1 MIKKQS
7 LDFLKSI
14 QKNNNKEWFAE
25 HKPNYLEAHSN
36 AKSFLKGLEENL
48 NSTDSIEG
56 TKLFRIYKDV
66 RFSKD
71 KTPYKT
77 YFSGY
82 LKRAG
87 ADRRGSYYFSIEPG
101 NTIVGGGFYGPNKED
116 LLRIRKEFE
125 MDASEIEKIT
135 SDKTFKKYFG
145 ELQGDGVATAP
156 RGFDKEHPNIR
167 WIRKKQ
173 FYAFRKFTDKEVLDD
188 SFVVEVL
195 RTFAAIRLFFD
206 YMSEVLTTDLN
217 GESIL

>member
-7 LDFLKSI
+7 FDFLKAI

-25 HKPNYLEAHSN
+25 HKPTFVEAQSN
-36 AKSFLKGLEENL
+36 VKSFLKELEENL
-48 NSTDSIEG
+48 NSTDSIEEA
-56 TKLFRIYKDV
+56 KLFRIYKDV

-87 ADRRGSYYFSIEPG
+87 AHRRGSYYFSIEPG
-101 NTIVGGGFYGPNKED
+101 NTVVGGGFYGPNKED
-116 LLRIRKEFE
+116 LFRIRKEFE
-125 MDASEIEKIT
+125 MDVSELEKIT
-135 SDKTFKKYFG
+135 TDANFVKHFG
-145 ELQGDGVATAP
+145 ELQGSGVATAP
-156 RGFDKEHPNIR
+156 RGFDKEHANIQ

-188 SFVVEVL
+188 SFVVEAL
-195 RTFAAIRLFFD
+195 RTFTAIRPFFD
-206 YMSEVLTTDLN
+206 YMSDVLTTDLN